1 MMSPG
6 QLRKKKKSRDFVLK
20 WKIISISKIYCKLT
34 VTFKAGVLW
43 NILKFWFCHI
53 NQIIN
58 SWGSWMKLWALQ
70 KVKRRHLCR
79 KKDNKKAMGAEP
91 YRMSKWE
98 TEKAREEIAIHRGIS
113 QCVCMCVWETA
124 TERDRDRQSRSRRG
138 RRETEP
144 WVGYPV
150 KASTAFI
157 ALHVAVLCLV
167 AQSCPTLC
175 NPMDCSLPGS
185 SVHGDSPGKNTGV
198 GCHALLQRIFP
209 TQGSNPCHPHCWWI
223 LYHLSHQESP
233 RILEWVAYSFSRVSP
248 GYLPSPGIEPGSP
261 AFLLQESPVDSL
273 SAELPE
279 KPSLT

>member
-124 TERDRDRQSRSRRG
+124 TERDRDRVDQGEGEERQN
-138 RRETEP
+138 RELGTQ
-144 WVGYPV
+144 WRPV
-150 KASTAFI
+150 
-157 ALHVAVLCLV
+157 LH
-167 AQSCPTLC
+167 
-175 NPMDCSLPGS
+175 SLPYMWL
-185 SVHGDSPGKNTGV
+185 
-198 GCHALLQRIFP
+198 CYA
-209 TQGSNPCHPHCWWI
+209 
-223 LYHLSHQESP
+223 
-233 RILEWVAYSFSRVSP
+233 
-248 GYLPSPGIEPGSP
+248 
-261 AFLLQESPVDSL
+261 
-273 SAELPE
+273 
-279 KPSLT
+279 